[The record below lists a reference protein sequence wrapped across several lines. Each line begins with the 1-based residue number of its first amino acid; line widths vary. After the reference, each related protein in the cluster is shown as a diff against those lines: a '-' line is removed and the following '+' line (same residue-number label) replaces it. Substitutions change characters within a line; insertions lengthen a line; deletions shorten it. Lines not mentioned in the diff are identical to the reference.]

1 MEVVD
6 FAFRPAVLRVSIGSE
21 VTYRN
26 RDAASHTV
34 TEGRDGVAAA
44 GGTVDLRLP
53 PGAAVSVRFARAGR
67 IELTCLLHP
76 AMRQVVDVVP

>member
-6 FAFRPAVLRVSIGSE
+6 FAFSPQVVRVAVGSE

-34 TEGRDGVAAA
+34 TQGRDGVAAERSA
-44 GGTVDLRLP
+44 FDLALP
-53 PGAAVSVRFARAGR
+53 PGAAVSVRFARAGT
-67 IELTCLLHP
+67 ISVTCLLHP
-76 AMRQVVDVVP
+76 TMNQVVEVVP